1 MKTIEQLIARQ
12 EEINAQLNGFE
23 GRELNDGE
31 KAQQSALMR
40 EWEGNKRQITVMNQA
55 REAAKNAPAAN
66 PNAQFREL
74 VKKVARREVDGNIK
88 MLRDAVTATD
98 AITSGVIQTGETTNM
113 ASAGLPVTIGDLLR
127 PLEGELIY
135 DKLGIRV
142 ATGVRGQIQ
151 WPALNTAVEATVG
164 GEHDEVEKKALD
176 FSKITAVPVKLGL
189 SIAVS
194 NEAINDAAFDLR
206 GTVVS
211 ELGAAIAR
219 TLNNRVLAL
228 AAPVAKPN
236 FVGPLVS
243 HKQAVT
249 FAGNVPTYAEIKG
262 LKGKVLKSKA
272 SMAGF
277 CYVMDAEMYAALEAT
292 PKDTGSGRFIIENGK
307 IDGDLV
313 FITDIAAYSGKV
325 AAGCFAYEALN
336 QHGDMYFVVDPYTR
350 ASRNETVFTVN
361 ADFSLTY
368 LVGARDTA
376 PFAVGAKAQAQS

>member
-1 MKTIEQLIARQ
+1 MKTIEQMIARQ

-31 KAQQSALMR
+31 KAQQGALMR
-40 EWEGNKRQITVMNQA
+40 EWEANKRQITVMNQA

-88 MLRDAVTATD
+88 MLREATG
-98 AITSGVIQTGETTNM
+98 AITSGVIQANETTNM
-113 ASAGLPVTIGDLLR
+113 ASAGLPVTIVDLLR

-206 GTVVS
+206 GTVVT

-228 AAPVAKPN
+228 AAPAAKPN

-243 HKQAVT
+243 HKQTVA
-249 FAGNVPTYAEIKG
+249 FAGTVPTYAEIKG

-292 PKDTGSGRFIIENGK
+292 PKDAGSGRFIIENGK

-368 LVGARDTA
+368 LVGSKDSA
-376 PFAVGAKAQAQS
+376 PFAVGAKA

>member
-1 MKTIEQLIARQ
+1 MKTIEQMIARQ

-31 KAQQSALMR
+31 KAQQGALMR
-40 EWEGNKRQITVMNQA
+40 EWEANKRQITVMNQA

-88 MLRDAVTATD
+88 MLREATD
-98 AITSGVIQTGETTNM
+98 AITSGVIQANETTNM
-113 ASAGLPVTIGDLLR
+113 ASAGLPVTIVDLLR
-127 PLEGELIY
+127 PLESELIY

-206 GTVVS
+206 GTVVT

-228 AAPVAKPN
+228 AAPAAKPN

-243 HKQAVT
+243 HKQTVA
-249 FAGNVPTYAEIKG
+249 FAGTVPTYAEIKG

-292 PKDTGSGRFIIENGK
+292 PKDAGSGRFIIENGK

-368 LVGARDTA
+368 LVGSKDSA
-376 PFAVGAKAQAQS
+376 PFAVGAKA

>member
-1 MKTIEQLIARQ
+1 MKTIEQMIARQ

-23 GRELNDGE
+23 GRELSDGE
-31 KAQQSALMR
+31 KAQQGALMR
-40 EWEGNKRQITVMNQA
+40 EWEANKRQITVMNQA

-88 MLRDAVTATD
+88 MLREATD
-98 AITSGVIQTGETTNM
+98 AITSGVIQANETTNM
-113 ASAGLPVTIGDLLR
+113 ASAGLPVTIVDLLR
-127 PLEGELIY
+127 PLESELIY

-206 GTVVS
+206 GTVVT
-211 ELGAAIAR
+211 ELGTAIAR

-228 AAPVAKPN
+228 AAPTAKPN

-243 HKQAVT
+243 HKQTVA
-249 FAGNVPTYAEIKG
+249 FAGTVPTYAEIKG

-292 PKDTGSGRFIIENGK
+292 PKDAGSGRFIIENGK

-368 LVGARDTA
+368 LVGSKDSA
-376 PFAVGAKAQAQS
+376 PFAVGAKA

>member
-1 MKTIEQLIARQ
+1 MKTIEQMIARQ

-31 KAQQSALMR
+31 KAQQGALMR
-40 EWEGNKRQITVMNQA
+40 EWEANKRQITVMNQA
-55 REAAKNAPAAN
+55 REAQKNAPAAN

-74 VKKVARREVDGNIK
+74 VQAVRRNEIGQEFK
-88 MLRDAVTATD
+88 MERDATT
-98 AITSGVIQTGETTNM
+98 AITSGIIQTGEKSNM
-113 ASAGLPVTIGDLLR
+113 ASAGLPVTINDLIR

-135 DKLGIRV
+135 DKLGIKV

-151 WPALNTAVEATVG
+151 WPVLGSAVEATVG
-164 GEHDEVEKKALD
+164 GETDDAGSAVLNFD
-176 FSKITAVPVKLGL
+176 KIIAVPVKVGL

-206 GTVVS
+206 GTVIT
-211 ELGAAIAR
+211 ELAASMAR

-228 AAPVAKPN
+228 AAPSAKPA

-243 HKQAVT
+243 KKQTVN
-249 FAGNVPTYAEIKG
+249 FAGAVPTYKELKQ

-277 CYVMDAEMYAALEAT
+277 CYIMDAEMYSELEAT
-292 PKDTGSGRFIIENGK
+292 AKDAGSGRFVIENGK
-307 IDGDLV
+307 IDGDMV
-313 FITDIAAYSGKV
+313 FITDLAAYSGKV
-325 AAGCFAYEALN
+325 AAGCFGYEALN
-336 QHGDMYFVVDPYTR
+336 QHGDMTFIVDPYSLAKKNQTQ
-350 ASRNETVFTVN
+350 FTVN

-368 LVGARDTA
+368 LLGANDLA
-376 PFAVGAKAQAQS
+376 PFAVGTVKAN

>member
-1 MKTIEQLIARQ
+1 MKTIEQMIARQ

-31 KAQQSALMR
+31 KVQQGALMR
-40 EWEGNKRQITVMNQA
+40 EWESNKRQITVMNQA

-88 MLRDAVTATD
+88 MLREATD
-98 AITSGVIQTGETTNM
+98 AITSGVIQANETTNM
-113 ASAGLPVTIGDLLR
+113 TSAGLPVTIVDLLR
-127 PLEGELIY
+127 PLESELIY

-206 GTVVS
+206 GTVVT

-228 AAPVAKPN
+228 AAPTAKPN

-243 HKQAVT
+243 HKQTVA
-249 FAGNVPTYAEIKG
+249 FAGTVPTYAEIKG

-292 PKDTGSGRFIIENGK
+292 PKDAGSGRFIIENGK

-368 LVGARDTA
+368 LVGSKDSA
-376 PFAVGAKAQAQS
+376 PFAVGAKA

>member
-1 MKTIEQLIARQ
+1 MKTIEQMIARQ

-31 KAQQSALMR
+31 KAQQGALMR
-40 EWEGNKRQITVMNQA
+40 EWEANKRQITVMNQA

-88 MLRDAVTATD
+88 MLREATD
-98 AITSGVIQTGETTNM
+98 AITSGVIQANETTNM
-113 ASAGLPVTIGDLLR
+113 ASAGLPVTILDLLR
-127 PLEGELIY
+127 PLESELIY

-206 GTVVS
+206 GTVVT

-228 AAPVAKPN
+228 AAPAAKPN

-243 HKQAVT
+243 HKQTVA
-249 FAGNVPTYAEIKG
+249 FAGTVPTYAEIKG

-292 PKDTGSGRFIIENGK
+292 PKDAGSGRFIIENGK

-368 LVGARDTA
+368 LVGSKDSA
-376 PFAVGAKAQAQS
+376 PFAVGAKA